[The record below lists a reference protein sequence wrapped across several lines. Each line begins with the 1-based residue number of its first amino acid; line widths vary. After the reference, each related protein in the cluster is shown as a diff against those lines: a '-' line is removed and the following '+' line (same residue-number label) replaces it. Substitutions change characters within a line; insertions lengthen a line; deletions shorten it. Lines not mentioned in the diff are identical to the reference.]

1 MSKTILYLLSILALM
16 SSCSNISEDERLI
29 YVPPANV
36 NRAVLV
42 EDFTGQRCVW
52 CPNGNDAI
60 SEMEK
65 QYGDTAVIA
74 VAIHSGPLGFKGNA
88 AVAGLA
94 TELGDRYYDRYNVES
109 QPTALI
115 NRKALLARVTD
126 WPARVRAELEGAPEL
141 MLTLTASYDSLT
153 RLATLK
159 TDILALEQEVS
170 GHLQVWLTEDSIR
183 ALQMMPD
190 GSANADYIHNH
201 VLRAAVNGD
210 WGEPVSVAAHQ
221 TLSRTCSYTL
231 PAEYNAAN
239 CRFVV
244 FVYGDDGVVQAAKVC
259 VADDK
264 NDNAYEK
271 QASFGRE

>member
-1 MSKTILYLLSILALM
+1 MQNKILYLLSFLM
-16 SSCSNISEDERLI
+16 LMASCSNVSEDERLV

-36 NRAVLV
+36 NRTVLI

-60 SEMEK
+60 FQIEK

-88 AVAGLA
+88 AVVGLA
-94 TELGDRYYDRYNVES
+94 TELGDRYYNRYNVES

-126 WPARVRAELEGAPEL
+126 WPARVRDELERTPAL
-141 MLTLTASYDSLT
+141 MLTLTATYDSLT
-153 RLATLK
+153 RQSSLNTDMLAI
-159 TDILALEQEVS
+159 DEGVN
-170 GHLQVWLTEDSIR
+170 GYLQVWITEDSIR

-201 VLRAAVNGD
+201 VLRTAVNGD
-210 WGEPVSVAAHQ
+210 WGEPVNIAARQSV
-221 TLSRTCSYTL
+221 SRNYSYTL
-231 PAEYNAAN
+231 PAEYDAAN
-239 CRFVV
+239 CHFVA
-244 FVYGDDGVVQAAKVC
+244 FVYGDNGVMQAAKI
-259 VADDK
+259 K
-264 NDNAYEK
+264 IISSNTPNDE
-271 QASFGRE
+271 